1 MKDLRDGSYSR
12 ERRERRDKSRSR
24 ERRRQ
29 QEDERYARAKRA
41 KEKLERSRLN
51 KEKLLEIAKKNAAKI
66 LKSGGDY
73 LGMDTE
79 RLIAMKSGGQSL
91 DEITKKGLENED
103 KIDLLADSDSSEEE
117 FQHPFM
123 VKDKPLPNPIQM
135 LVGGSGGSSSCSQGG
150 GQVTENVG
158 VP

>member
-1 MKDLRDGSYSR
+1 M
-12 ERRERRDKSRSR
+12 
-24 ERRRQ
+24 
-29 QEDERYARAKRA
+29 
-41 KEKLERSRLN
+41 N

-73 LGMDTE
+73 LGMDTVRIFSAIHLLDKSAHIPKE

-91 DEITKKGLENED
+91 DEITKFCKEISKKGLENED

-123 VKDKPLPNPIQM
+123 VNIYSIRNERRSD
-135 LVGGSGGSSSCSQGG
+135 
-150 GQVTENVG
+150 
-158 VP
+158 